1 MQKRISKLS
10 SSTRIFNSSK
20 DLYNNALSASV
31 FQQRIKFEEGNTSAR
46 PSKNRKKNIICFKPH
61 YSVTVTTKIGHK
73 VLQIFDKNISQN
85 HTNSISF

>member
-10 SSTRIFNSSK
+10 SSTRIFNSSR

-46 PSKNRKKNIICFKPH
+46 PSKNRKKNIIWFKPH
-61 YSVTVTTKIGHK
+61 YSVNVTTKIGHK